1 MVLPNAGLR
10 GSHMRSIGQIA
21 LGALVAVC
29 ISGASIGMDDSLR
42 NAHQW
47 DLAARQLEQVE
58 VKIDL
63 FETKL
68 VESLDQAIRSL
79 LRIAE

>member
-1 MVLPNAGLR
+1 
-10 GSHMRSIGQIA
+10 MRSIGQIA

-29 ISGASIGMDDSLR
+29 ISGASISMDDSLR